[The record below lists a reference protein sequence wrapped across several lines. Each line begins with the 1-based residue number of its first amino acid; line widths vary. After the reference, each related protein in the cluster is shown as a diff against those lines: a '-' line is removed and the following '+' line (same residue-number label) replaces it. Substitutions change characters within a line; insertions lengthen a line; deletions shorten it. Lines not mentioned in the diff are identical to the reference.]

1 MSDKTELSLQSLYDL
16 IQTKADKTHTHTFI
30 GSIESALSLQG
41 VTYDKFVRNDLKN
54 QKIKAY
60 YDNVTFGISSLDT
73 TITFKSEHN
82 RATLEIF
89 NENLSTHNLWVT
101 GHNNE
106 DVVVSVN
113 GKLLVNDAKVIT
125 VNDKGEI
132 KGLDPTDLKVQ
143 EGKGIIVETAEPVDR
158 VDGTIWGKVIDEDKV
173 DDDTAIANHTLYTV
187 PIGGL
192 IKTLSSIVPN
202 GYVRANGQCISREG
216 YSGLWTWVKAHSLL
230 LPDADWKALYTDS
243 TSKVLYYSYGDG
255 TMNFRVPNI
264 PTNDSTMVLIK
275 AYDNLTNTQVVNLA
289 GLNDRV
295 KKLESEAVATGIGF
309 IKYADG
315 GLIQY
320 GTSVGLACY
329 FSMAFINNLYTIT
342 TSYIGTANGISIT
355 TTNKTATGAFFSVVN
370 NAGMFL
376 SSIKCDYIAIGRW
389 K

>member
-106 DVVVSVN
+106 DVVISVN

-132 KGLDPTDLKVQ
+132 TLKTSI
-143 EGKGIIVETAEPVDR
+143 K
-158 VDGTIWGKVIDEDKV
+158 
-173 DDDTAIANHTLYTV
+173 DDFTPSYTSILFSYNLSYFV
-187 PIGGL
+187 FLPLAFSIG
-192 IKTLSSIVPN
+192 
-202 GYVRANGQCISREG
+202 YFRA
-216 YSGLWTWVKAHSLL
+216 
-230 LPDADWKALYTDS
+230 
-243 TSKVLYYSYGDG
+243 
-255 TMNFRVPNI
+255 
-264 PTNDSTMVLIK
+264 
-275 AYDNLTNTQVVNLA
+275 
-289 GLNDRV
+289 
-295 KKLESEAVATGIGF
+295 
-309 IKYADG
+309 
-315 GLIQY
+315 
-320 GTSVGLACY
+320 
-329 FSMAFINNLYTIT
+329 
-342 TSYIGTANGISIT
+342 
-355 TTNKTATGAFFSVVN
+355 
-370 NAGMFL
+370 FL
-376 SSIKCDYIAIGRW
+376 SSFLSVTSKRSTSNRKARLMI
-389 K
+389 